1 MLQPTAQDAKLERKY
16 FRYICW
22 PFQCGG
28 SVMASVWPQL
38 RIHRWFDSLGVQI
51 ISIWGWILGK
61 CIKDGQIE
69 PRLAHSN
76 PQSTWKSWIRPWSAF
91 CLSFT
96 FCSLCLWR
104 LGGNLPGK
112 SWPLDFHVCCFI
124 LAMMTALVF
133 VFRSRWC
140 RLDRMWNLIVAV
152 PYHCLFTCFSHD
164 LAPFYMTSLW
174 QFFIHLRR
182 HRVISL
188 TRDHWP
194 WPLNIKLYHCI
205 RCPWCLFDKHV

>member
-1 MLQPTAQDAKLERKY
+1 
-16 FRYICW
+16 
-22 PFQCGG
+22 
-28 SVMASVWPQL
+28 MASVRPQL

-51 ISIWGWILGK
+51 ISFWGWILGK

-76 PQSTWKSWIRPWSAF
+76 LQSTSKSWIRPWSTF

-96 FCSLCLWR
+96 FYSLCLWW

-112 SWPLDFHVCCFI
+112 SWPLDVHVCCFI

-133 VFRSRWC
+133 VFRS
-140 RLDRMWNLIVAV
+140 
-152 PYHCLFTCFSHD
+152 CLYVFWKGCQEFYCSGSWSLPFTCFRHD

-174 QFFIHLRR
+174 QFFIHLNR

-205 RCPWCLFDKHV
+205 GCPCLFDKHV